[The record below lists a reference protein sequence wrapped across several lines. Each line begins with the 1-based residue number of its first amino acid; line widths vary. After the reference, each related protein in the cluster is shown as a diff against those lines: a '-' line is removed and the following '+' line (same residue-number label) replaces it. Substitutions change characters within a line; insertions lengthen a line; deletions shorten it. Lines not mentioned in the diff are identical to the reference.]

1 MVYMNGSKA
10 ARNAASITNNTKIFG
25 IIGGLRPNV
34 GLDAS
39 VNDNRANS
47 RTLAS
52 QGIKTQAQL
61 KSKGLLSVNP
71 AGSGGVGKK
80 ELFLRCMCI
89 SSWRIAVLS
98 CILAKK

>member
-1 MVYMNGSKA
+1 MVLMNAGKR

-34 GLDAS
+34 GVDAS
-39 VNDNRANS
+39 VNDNRANA

-52 QGIKTQAQL
+52 RNIKTEAQL
-61 KSKGLLSVNP
+61 KSAGLLSKNP

-80 ELFLRCMCI
+80 
-89 SSWRIAVLS
+89 VLMYYS
-98 CILAKK
+98 R